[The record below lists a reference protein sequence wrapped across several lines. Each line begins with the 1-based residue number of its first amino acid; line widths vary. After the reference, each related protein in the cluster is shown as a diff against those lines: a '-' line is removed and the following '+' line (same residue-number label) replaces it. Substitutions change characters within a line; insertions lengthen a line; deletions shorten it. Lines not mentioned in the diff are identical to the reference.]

1 MAGSRIEHNSRL
13 PEKYFKHTCTEY
25 TFTYFLLLQ
34 SMVKL
39 DTAIAILIL
48 QGKKKKKGQ
57 AVIQATSKTL
67 TISLEKVKSG
77 LNMSVA
83 KIKINMV

>member
-1 MAGSRIEHNSRL
+1 
-13 PEKYFKHTCTEY
+13 
-25 TFTYFLLLQ
+25 
-34 SMVKL
+34 MVKL

-48 QGKKKKKGQ
+48 QEKKKKGQ

>member
-48 QGKKKKKGQ
+48 QEKKKKVRLSFKQ
-57 AVIQATSKTL
+57 LPKP
-67 TISLEKVKSG
+67 
-77 LNMSVA
+77 
-83 KIKINMV
+83 

>member
-48 QGKKKKKGQ
+48 HEKKKKR
-57 AVIQATSKTL
+57 
-67 TISLEKVKSG
+67 SG
-77 LNMSVA
+77 CHSSNFQNLNNFS
-83 KIKINMV
+83 

>member
-1 MAGSRIEHNSRL
+1 MQVTVNELILLYFSQRAGSRIEHNSRL
-13 PEKYFKHTCTEY
+13 PEKYFKHTSTEY

-48 QGKKKKKGQ
+48 QEKKKKVRLSFKQ
-57 AVIQATSKTL
+57 LPKP
-67 TISLEKVKSG
+67 
-77 LNMSVA
+77 
-83 KIKINMV
+83 